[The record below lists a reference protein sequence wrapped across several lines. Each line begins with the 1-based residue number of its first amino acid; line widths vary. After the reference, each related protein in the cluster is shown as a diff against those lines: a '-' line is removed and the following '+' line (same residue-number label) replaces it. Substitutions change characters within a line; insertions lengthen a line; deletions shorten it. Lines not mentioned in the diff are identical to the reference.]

1 MLKHTVFQASFLRLC
16 GLALG
21 VGGSVV
27 IARLGGAETKGV
39 SSAFAAANSLVF
51 LVVNLDLAQQIL
63 RDGRNRRDLNSVR
76 ARVMRLWIWYG
87 LLAFASVSISFFV
100 GGIAV
105 WLALGTF
112 AYLMGAQL
120 GMIAN
125 ALAGPVVAS
134 YGALLQQAG
143 MILGAVIAYNL
154 GGLNED
160 SVRVVVIVSYLAP
173 LPLFLWKTRSKA
185 LEMAEARGTG
195 TPAKFAALLRAGSLW
210 QAARLAQFLMLR
222 LDTLAV
228 FHWLGAAPAGIYSV
242 GLATAAL
249 AGILPTQFAANT
261 TYEATM
267 GTGSALRRNARNA
280 GVTGSVASLGLAA
293 TGLPLILLAY
303 GDEFREAYWVLLSTL
318 PGIVAYGVLQVFTAH
333 MRLVAKA
340 SVVTIPS
347 VIGVLAMGVGLVA
360 LMPEFDL
367 IGAGAASSIGAL
379 TAVVAAMLISSRAR
393 ADQERPPLPSNADAD
408 LGRGGHDH

>member
-1 MLKHTVFQASFLRLC
+1 MLKHAVFQASFLRVC

-21 VGGSVV
+21 VGGSVA

-39 SSAFAAANSLVF
+39 SSAFAAANSLTF

-87 LLAFASVSISFFV
+87 LLALASVSVSFFV

-105 WLALGTF
+105 WLALGAF

-134 YGALLQQAG
+134 YGALLQQTG
-143 MILGAVIAYNL
+143 MLFGALVAYRL

-185 LEMAEARGTG
+185 LEMVEAHGPG
-195 TPAKFAALLRAGSLW
+195 TPARFASLVRAGSLW
-210 QAARLAQFLMLR
+210 QTARLAQFLMLR

-228 FHWLGAAPAGIYSV
+228 FLWLGAASAGIYSV

-249 AGILPTQFAANT
+249 AGIFPPSSLQTRPSRPPWERPAPCG
-261 TYEATM
+261 ATHA
-267 GTGSALRRNARNA
+267 TRVSPDQSPAL
-280 GVTGSVASLGLAA
+280 
-293 TGLPLILLAY
+293 
-303 GDEFREAYWVLLSTL
+303 
-318 PGIVAYGVLQVFTAH
+318 VLQ
-333 MRLVAKA
+333 
-340 SVVTIPS
+340 
-347 VIGVLAMGVGLVA
+347 
-360 LMPEFDL
+360 
-367 IGAGAASSIGAL
+367 
-379 TAVVAAMLISSRAR
+379 
-393 ADQERPPLPSNADAD
+393 Q
-408 LGRGGHDH
+408 LGCR